1 MINHFFKDPIMK
13 KKSVLFA
20 CFFVFAFLLTGKSF
34 AQKELP
40 KSQLFLMHED
50 DVLPYMS
57 ERYEAAV
64 KDFVKLFADAKIDRN
79 YNMIQTDYFKY
90 TSVIPVSDFEGLAKY
105 YGMSSEVMNKIGQE
119 KFDAVM
125 KEFYGCYDTH
135 RNYLM
140 TLRNDLSYKPE
151 YGLNPED
158 GLNYRHLDYFYA
170 VPGKEDEMM
179 GLIKEYKKLYEAKNI
194 KEGYRV
200 YTGSVGNEMG
210 LFLFVQPAKD
220 RVDFATLSDEQNKIL
235 GDEGQKLWDKAIS
248 ITQKFE
254 HHDGQMRPDLSY
266 RSK

>member
-1 MINHFFKDPIMK
+1 MK
-13 KKSVLFA
+13 KISVLFT
-20 CFFVFAFLLTGKSF
+20 CLLLFSFVFANRSF

-50 DVLPYMS
+50 IVLPYMS
-57 ERYEAAV
+57 EKYEAAV
-64 KDFVKLFADAKIDRN
+64 KDFIKLFSDAKIDRT

-90 TSVIPVSDFEGLAKY
+90 TSVIPVTDFEGLAKY

-125 KEFYGCYDTH
+125 KEFDGCYETH

-140 TLRNDLSYKPE
+140 TLRNDLSYKAE
-151 YGLNPED
+151 YGLNPDD
-158 GLNYRHLDYFYA
+158 GINYRHLDYLYA
-170 VPGKEDEMM
+170 IPGKEDEMM
-179 GLIKEYKKLYEAKNI
+179 ELVKEYKKLYEAKNI

-200 YTGSVGNEMG
+200 YTGSVGNDMG
-210 LFLFVQPAKD
+210 LFLFVQPAKS
-220 RVDFATLSDEQNKIL
+220 RVDFATMSDEQDKIL
-235 GDEGQKLWDKAIS
+235 GNEGENLWKKAIS

-266 RSK
+266 RPK